1 MIEFR
6 NSKYRARFYAGRGYK
21 KESRSFETKQ
31 DAEVWL
37 EKKNAQKTLGLL
49 NPLAKDVLFN
59 DLVKE
64 WYVTEVK
71 FRLQKSTLRDYKS
84 LCKRYF
90 LPHLSSLVLSKV
102 KTSDCDK
109 VYKHILNQ
117 NLSAKTINK
126 AVVLLKQIFN
136 FAVKRDLILKS
147 PARHLSTHKVS
158 QSKDSYLNHAE
169 INLLLKKVRNE
180 WFYGVILMALN
191 TGMRLGEI
199 AGLQWDMVDFERK
212 TIHVVRNQTK
222 DGLNDFTKTNIKRS
236 IPMNEPLLQFLLS
249 HKKSRLM
256 GKYVFI
262 DLKGKNV
269 SPDHFT
275 NRHFKPLVAGTI
287 LENFRFHDLRHTFA
301 SHFMMNGGNIYD
313 LQKFLGHTKME
324 MTSRYAHLCPDYLHD
339 KIQIINFC

>member
-6 NSKYRARFYAGRGYK
+6 NNKYRARFYAGRGLK
-21 KESRSFETKQ
+21 KESKSFETKQ
-31 DAEVWL
+31 EAESWL
-37 EKKNAQKTLGLL
+37 KTKDAQKTLGLL
-49 NPLAKDVLFN
+49 DAKFKEILFN

-64 WYVTEVK
+64 WYETEVK
-71 FRLQKSTLRDYKS
+71 FRLLKSTQRDYKS
-84 LCKRYF
+84 ICNRYF
-90 LPHLSSLVLSKV
+90 FPYLRTLVLSQIKA
-102 KTSDCDK
+102 SDCDK
-109 VYKHILNQ
+109 VYKNILNQ

-126 AVVLLKQIFN
+126 AIVLLKQIFN
-136 FAVKRDLILKS
+136 FAVKRDLLLKS
-147 PARHLSTHKVS
+147 PARHLNTHKVTQS
-158 QSKDSYLNHAE
+158 QDSYLNHAE
-169 INLLLKKVRNE
+169 INLLLKKVKNE

-199 AGLQWDMVDFERK
+199 AGLQWDMVDFERR

-236 IPMNEPLLQFLLS
+236 IPMNDPLIQFLLS

-256 GKYVFI
+256 AKYVFI
-262 DLKGKNV
+262 DPTGKNV

-275 NRHFKPLVAGTI
+275 NRHFRPLVNGTI
-287 LENFRFHDLRHTFA
+287 VAKYRFHDLRHTFA
-301 SHFMMNGGNIYD
+301 SHFMMNGGSLYD

-339 KIQIINFC
+339 KIQIINFS